1 MHYVAQ
7 TVCTVVTSA
16 LFQNGLTALH
26 HAAMAGE
33 SLACK
38 ILVQELHLD
47 PDTPAEVTDG
57 FMVMLCT
64 YIDTTTYAGI
74 TKLNVLHRTK
84 VTSCSLLAGSE
95 GEAP

>member
-1 MHYVAQ
+1 MHCVVQ

-38 ILVQELHLD
+38 ILVQELLLD

-57 FMVMLCT
+57 LICGGNMS
-64 YIDTTTYAGI
+64 YISG
-74 TKLNVLHRTK
+74 
-84 VTSCSLLAGSE
+84 
-95 GEAP
+95 